1 MALTKVQMEW
11 SEDYPDHSGHLPS
24 WKGETALPT
33 ILDCLYHCPGRFREE
48 LISEDNLG
56 ENFPRYFHLEVHLFY
71 SYSDVVAMMG
81 RRLSTFSVEKLQ
93 VGKRLHFQD
102 RWVKMPLRLLDLHT
116 YQDWVVKFRIVDWY
130 SIEYTNLL
138 DTCRTYNLKMED
150 KRLMDQWK
158 SCMDRAY
165 IQNRDH
171 FIQYALSDLKMDQLS
186 QKYHESYLELCK
198 LLKVK
203 DPLPP
208 PRTKGAK
215 VVRLFSLL

>member
-1 MALTKVQMEW
+1 
-11 SEDYPDHSGHLPS
+11 
-24 WKGETALPT
+24 
-33 ILDCLYHCPGRFREE
+33 
-48 LISEDNLG
+48 
-56 ENFPRYFHLEVHLFY
+56 
-71 SYSDVVAMMG
+71 
-81 RRLSTFSVEKLQ
+81 
-93 VGKRLHFQD
+93 
-102 RWVKMPLRLLDLHT
+102 
-116 YQDWVVKFRIVDWY
+116 
-130 SIEYTNLL
+130 
-138 DTCRTYNLKMED
+138 MED